1 MNVTIRKGYLL
12 SSSRKAFVFGLKL
25 LSVILISLSPSQLAA
40 AEKFDGQFIAAE
52 VARAIA
58 SPDNTVEIIVAQPID
73 VVFDAL
79 LSRLAESSES
89 ISDISFD
96 TSNSQNSAAVGVGSQ
111 RITTMDDGK
120 RLVQRIIIFEPPN
133 TFAYFTDMAK
143 STVSV
148 PIGYSI
154 GYYQFSELQDK
165 TVKAEVSVA
174 YKPSS
179 RLTAF
184 LVRLGFNRAL
194 SRDFKKAEEYLN
206 SLARED

>member
-1 MNVTIRKGYLL
+1 
-12 SSSRKAFVFGLKL
+12 
-25 LSVILISLSPSQLAA
+25 
-40 AEKFDGQFIAAE
+40 
-52 VARAIA
+52 
-58 SPDNTVEIIVAQPID
+58 VEIIVAQPID

-79 LSRLAESSES
+79 LSRLAEYSES

-96 TSNSQNSAAVGVGSQ
+96 NSNSQNSEAVGVGSQ

-154 GYYQFSELQDK
+154 GYYQFSELQDE

>member
-58 SPDNTVEIIVAQPID
+58 SPDNTVEIIVAQPIG

-79 LSRLAESSES
+79 LSRLAEYSES

-96 TSNSQNSAAVGVGSQ
+96 NSNSQNSEAVGVGSQ
-111 RITTMDDGK
+111 RITTMDDGT

-194 SRDFKKAEEYLN
+194 SRDFQKAEEYLN